1 MELLLI
7 LCYTALCMAIFKIFR
22 IPLNKWTVPT
32 AVLGGVMMIG
42 LLVLVMNYNY
52 PYTQIGNQVYR
63 SVPIVSQVRGRV
75 ISVPVKSNQ
84 MLDKGAVLF
93 EIDPTPFQARVND
106 LKAQLKDASQNA
118 LTLSASLSGSQADLA
133 MAVAERDK
141 AQREYARYLEGHKMG
156 AFSDQMIDTRRQAYK
171 AAQAAVESASAKV
184 SAARNS
190 LESVI
195 NGKNTKVASL
205 VAQLQEAEFDLT
217 NTVVRAPSDGF
228 VSTVGLRPG
237 TMSTALG
244 INPVMTFIPR
254 QQGESQVYVA
264 AFRQN
269 SYQSIKRGSE
279 AEFLFPSI
287 PGKVFTGSVVE
298 VLPAIGES
306 QFQGQGTL
314 LETDDLKTD
323 GRLLVILNVTD
334 KRLARYA
341 LPRGM
346 AVEVAVYSGNFAHLA
361 LLRKILIRMKSWES
375 YLYLDH

>member
-1 MELLLI
+1 MEILLI
-7 LCYTALCMAIFKIFR
+7 LCYTALCIAIFKIFR

-32 AVLGGVMMIG
+32 AALGGFILIG

-75 ISVPVKSNQ
+75 INVPVTPNQ
-84 MLDKGAVLF
+84 ILNKGDVLF
-93 EIDPTPFQARVND
+93 EIDPTPFQARVD
-106 LKAQLKDASQNA
+106 DITAQLKDASQNA
-118 LTLSASLSGSQADLA
+118 LTLSSTLTGSQADLA
-133 MAVAERDK
+133 VAVAERDK

-156 AFSDQMIDTRRQAYK
+156 AFSEQMIDTRRQAYK
-171 AAQAAVESASAKV
+171 AAQASVESANAKV
-184 SAARNS
+184 SSARNS

-205 VAQLQEAEFDLT
+205 VAQLQEAQFDLD
-217 NTVVRAPSDGF
+217 NTKVRAPSDGF

-237 TMSTALG
+237 VMSTALG
-244 INPVMTFIPR
+244 INPVMTFVPR
-254 QQGESQVYVA
+254 HQGEPQVYVA

-269 SYQSIKRGSE
+269 SYQSIKPGHQ

-287 PGKVFTGSVVE
+287 PGRVFSGKVIE

-314 LETDDLKTD
+314 LETSDLKTD
-323 GRLLVILNVTD
+323 GRILVILNVTD
-334 KRLARYA
+334 ARLPQYS

-346 AVEVAVYSGNFAHLA
+346 AVEVAVYSGNFEHLA
-361 LLRKILIRMKSWES
+361 LLRKMLIRMKSWES